1 MTHLKMKP
9 LVTALSIAIAGL
21 TTQAYAMVDY
31 DPEVLKVTGDQLEY
45 RFHEGEKAQVFE
57 GDITYGN
64 SFNKVRLKADAE
76 RHEGE
81 MEELNLQALWLHA
94 ISPYWDLQLGLSR
107 DIHPDPVR
115 NRLVVGFDGLA
126 PYFFETDA
134 SLLVDKD
141 GRTSLNVTAEQ
152 ELMFTQKLVLSPEF
166 TLAAHS
172 NTSETYGEGKGLSSI
187 GVGLRLKYEIVREFA
202 PYVGAVWSR
211 SFGDSADI
219 IREEGGDI
227 QSTHWVAGV
236 SFWF

>member
-1 MTHLKMKP
+1 MKTS
-9 LVTALSIAIAGL
+9 LLAAALAAVVTSTLP
-21 TTQAYAMVDY
+21 QAHAMGDY
-31 DPEVLKVTGDQLEY
+31 DPEVLKVSGDQLEY
-45 RFHEGEKAQVFE
+45 RFHDGEKAQVFE

-64 SFNKVRLKADAE
+64 SFNKFRLKADAE

-81 MEELNLQALWLHA
+81 TEELNLQALWLHA

-115 NRLVVGFDGLA
+115 NRLVIGFDGLA

-134 SLLVDKD
+134 SLLIDKD

-152 ELMFTQKLVLSPEF
+152 ELMLSQKLVLSPE
-166 TLAAHS
+166 LSVKAHS
-172 NTSETYGEGKGLSSI
+172 STSDTYGEGKGLANI

-211 SFGDSADI
+211 SFGDSADM

-227 QSTHWVAGV
+227 QSTQWVAGV

>member
-1 MTHLKMKP
+1 M
-9 LVTALSIAIAGL
+9 
-21 TTQAYAMVDY
+21 
-31 DPEVLKVTGDQLEY
+31 
-45 RFHEGEKAQVFE
+45 
-57 GDITYGN
+57 
-64 SFNKVRLKADAE
+64 
-76 RHEGE
+76 
-81 MEELNLQALWLHA
+81 
-94 ISPYWDLQLGLSR
+94 
-107 DIHPDPVR
+107 R

-172 NTSETYGEGKGLSSI
+172 NTSEKYSEGKGLSSI

-227 QSTHWVAGV
+227 QSTQWVAGV